1 MTKDITLKYK
11 YINNSEMECGDKNAT
26 LHPQTCLSQVLV
38 HHNSSEDYNLHNWIT
53 SFKELEL
60 KETLLEWL
68 NTYYPHPNDT
78 YNLPIATNSTLGGV
92 VIGEG
97 LSIDENGLLSV
108 TNISNNNYEFNLDQF
123 SIINNTLHI
132 NPATYYNLGA
142 VRLSFESIID
152 SYKFYS
158 ANTTSTSDQYIF
170 RVGRTQE
177 NQMAVVVPRNL
188 FDSGN
193 NSNVPNKS
201 TYIITCGKGS
211 GDEKVNDYDTLIVES
226 GICDLTKAPILNM
239 QAKEEVE
246 IIVIPYNNTWN
257 GFKGFKL
264 PSHCFTSQIDV
275 FKNGDTPYF
284 NLDTTTSPGEA
295 IICHN
300 DAAFGT
306 DYDSGEIKTNLIYK
320 VRIIGI
326 DAKKR
331 LVQYEIYPHNYSFYY

>member
-1 MTKDITLKYK
+1 MAKDITLKYK

-60 KETLLEWL
+60 KETLLDWL

-201 TYIITCGKGS
+201 TYIITCKSTG
-211 GDEKVNDYDTLIVES
+211 NDYDTLTVTD
-226 GICDLTKAPILNM
+226 GICDLNQPPILNIKK
-239 QAKEEVE
+239 KEEVE
-246 IIVIPYNNTWN
+246 IIVISHNTWN
-257 GFKGFKL
+257 GFNGFKL
-264 PSHCFTSQIDV
+264 PAHCFTSQIDI
-275 FKNGDTPYF
+275 FKNDDNDESYF
-284 NLDTTTSPGEA
+284 NRDTTTSPGEV

-300 DAAFGT
+300 DKAFGI
-306 DYDSGEIKTNLIYK
+306 YDVDKIETNLIYK
-320 VRIIGI
+320 VRILGI
-326 DAKKR
+326 DEKKR
-331 LVQYEIYPHNYSFYY
+331 LIQYEVYPHEYSFYDEV